1 MDYTADMIRVNLF
14 LYERIITIGVT
25 MQNKIAV
32 VTGASRGVGKEL
44 ATYLAKLG
52 YLVVLIAKN
61 NLLLRQVCQTIT
73 EAEGKAVFFCVDI
86 SNAEQVQACI
96 SQIVQDYGRIDLLI
110 NNAAILKRGTTEI
123 TDENIDELLKI
134 NLNGAIYV
142 AKYVANQMKKQGH
155 GYIINIS
162 SLGGKIAQSFSGVY
176 AASKFGL
183 SGFSEAL
190 CKEMSTYGVKVT
202 NICPSMIATE
212 MAEGRKFKPNQM
224 IQLDDLSKTVGYLL
238 NLSDNATLMEIQINC
253 LPLIEKT
260 TDSMLKMYLN

>member
-1 MDYTADMIRVNLF
+1 MEKKLAI
-14 LYERIITIGVT
+14 
-25 MQNKIAV
+25 

-44 ATYLAKLG
+44 AIYLAKLD
-52 YLVVLIAKN
+52 YFVVLIAKN
-61 NLLLRQVCQTIT
+61 SLLLNQVCQNIT
-73 EAEGKAVFFCVDI
+73 EDGGKAVFFSVDI
-86 SNAEQVQACI
+86 SDALQVQACI
-96 SQIVQDYGRIDLLI
+96 QQIIQDYGRIDLLI

-142 AKYVANQMKKQGH
+142 AKYVANQMKKQRQ
-155 GYIINIS
+155 GYIMNIS
-162 SLGGKIAQSFSGVY
+162 SLGGKVAQSFSGIY

-190 CKEMSTYGVKVT
+190 SKEMSAYGVKVT

-212 MAEGRKFKPNQM
+212 MAEGRKFKLEQM
-224 IQLDDLSKTVGYLL
+224 IQLEDLSRTVGYLL
-238 NLSDNATLMEIQINC
+238 SLSDNATLMEIQINC

-260 TDSMLKMYLN
+260 TETMHKMYLN